1 MLGLCI
7 FANDSQKQ
15 TRMTSNSLIG
25 SPAAA
30 PETAGPSSD
39 ITRPAAGKLVHSVPA
54 ATRPA
59 CGILCH
65 CPAVQCT
72 CGLVAAPLAP
82 APSVAAPVTAPPLP
96 RHSVRAARVDAVVTH
111 PILGLVLF
119 LGLMYLI
126 FHLVQDVSA
135 PYMDWVDAVI
145 AGPVTHLVV
154 AGLAA
159 LNAPAWVE
167 SLAVDGV
174 IAGVG
179 VELVL
184 LPGLIIMYFALA
196 LLEEVG
202 YLPRAATVMDGVA
215 RRMGLRGRSFL
226 PMILG
231 FGCNTPAIYATRSIE
246 SRPVRILTGL
256 MIPFMSCSARLPI
269 YVLFSLA
276 FFPRYASW
284 VIWGLYVLGILLA
297 LIMGAILSRFVF
309 PNSETGARTTL
320 PPYQRPSLRRLAA
333 TTTEQS
339 LQYLKI
345 AGTIVLAVS
354 IVLWVLLHV
363 PSSDPHQSLYGR
375 ASKALA
381 PTLAPAGFGDWQV
394 AGALV
399 TGVIAKEMI
408 LSSMAQL
415 TGARRPVAANAPV
428 TLAGDVRT
436 VVVGFGLATLAAGKQ
451 TLEVLTPGVTLFPRP
466 RDTQDIGLTHALGKL
481 FTPLAAMAFLVFVL
495 TYIPCIPTL
504 AAQAQQFGWRWA
516 GVSVGVQTI
525 LPWMLAVAI
534 YQGGKLLGLG

>member
-1 MLGLCI
+1 
-7 FANDSQKQ
+7 
-15 TRMTSNSLIG
+15 MTSTSLIN
-25 SPAAA
+25 SAAA
-30 PETAGPSSD
+30 VPEVAGQSHEIVLP
-39 ITRPAAGKLVHSVPA
+39 TAGKLVHSLPA
-54 ATRPA
+54 TTRPA
-59 CGILCH
+59 CGVLCH

-72 CGLVAAPLAP
+72 CGLVAAP
-82 APSVAAPVTAPPLP
+82 VTVPLQP
-96 RHSVRAARVDAVVTH
+96 RHNARATRVDALVTH
-111 PILGLVLF
+111 PVLGLVLF
-119 LGLMYLI
+119 LGLMYLV

-135 PYMDWVDAVI
+135 PYMDWIDAVI
-145 AGPVTHLVV
+145 AGPITHLVV

-159 LNAPAWVE
+159 LHAPGWLE

-196 LLEEVG
+196 LLEDIG

-269 YVLFSLA
+269 YVFFSLA
-276 FFPRYASW
+276 FFPSYASW

-297 LIMGAILSRFVF
+297 VVMGVILSRFVF
-309 PNSETGARTTL
+309 ANSESGAPTAL
-320 PPYQRPSLRRLAA
+320 PPYQRPSLRRLVV
-333 TTTEQS
+333 TTTAQS
-339 LQYLKI
+339 LQYLKT

-354 IVLWVLLHV
+354 VVLWVLLHV

-375 ASKALA
+375 ASTALA

-394 AGALV
+394 AGALF

-415 TGARRPVAANAPV
+415 TGARRPAAAGAPV
-428 TLAGDVRT
+428 TLAGDART
-436 VVVGFGLATLAAGKQ
+436 VVAGFGLATLAAGKQ
-451 TLEVLTPGVTLFPRP
+451 ALDVLTPGLTLFPRP
-466 RDTQDIGLTHALGKL
+466 RETQDIGLTHALGKL
-481 FTPLAAMAFLVFVL
+481 FTPLAAIAFLVFVL

-504 AAQAQQFGWRWA
+504 AAQTHQFGWRWA
-516 GVSVGVQTI
+516 GVSLSVQTI
-525 LPWMLAVAI
+525 LPWLLAVAI